1 MSAPE
6 NHPPARGA
14 GAAPEHVFYD
24 GDCGICHWFVSFVA
38 RRDGSGTAFRFA
50 PLGGETFTAGLT
62 PERREA
68 LPDSVAVLTAD
79 GSLLLRSRAAVHILR
94 RLGGVWRA
102 LGALLG
108 LVPRSAADFGYDCFA
123 AVRRRLTR
131 QPEGACPRLPPELAR
146 RFDP

>member
-38 RRDGSGTAFRFA
+38 
-50 PLGGETFTAGLT
+50 
-62 PERREA
+62 RREA